1 MRPLTDTCPKPL
13 LPVRG
18 KPLIVWHL
26 EAFARAGIRDIVVN
40 TAWLEDQFPDVLGD
54 GARWGVRL
62 RYSAEGRDFGGA
74 LETAGGICRALPMLA
89 PRFWVVAADVWCPG
103 FDPGLPA
110 AQASLDAGCLAHIVL
125 VSNPSHNPAGD
136 FGMSDDGR
144 ALNLPGGTDAPR
156 WTYSTLGLYHRALFE
171 PPWCDIASGNAQG
184 IKAPLAPV
192 LRRAMD
198 QRRVGASLH
207 HQAWADIGTVQRLA
221 QLNEQETAP

>member
-74 LETAGGICRALPMLA
+74 LETAGPSWSSCSDSP
-89 PRFWVVAADVWCPG
+89 WV
-103 FDPGLPA
+103 
-110 AQASLDAGCLAHIVL
+110 
-125 VSNPSHNPAGD
+125 
-136 FGMSDDGR
+136 R
-144 ALNLPGGTDAPR
+144 
-156 WTYSTLGLYHRALFE
+156 
-171 PPWCDIASGNAQG
+171 
-184 IKAPLAPV
+184 
-192 LRRAMD
+192 
-198 QRRVGASLH
+198 
-207 HQAWADIGTVQRLA
+207 
-221 QLNEQETAP
+221 